1 MTKLKR
7 KIFITLTIILSFC
20 CLTILS
26 IFLFQNYNNAK
37 MNIERNL
44 NSMDHKDDMKDKN
57 NLGQNKPP
65 QDEMKIFMDTSIY
78 TIKLDQNNE
87 ITNIINHSKDNIIND
102 DIEQIALNITKN
114 NNNNIT
120 YIGNLYFNKYSY
132 KYEKNN
138 LIIIID
144 NTDTIKRLQD
154 NLKISILLF
163 VLLFILIL
171 LISNI
176 LSKWLIKPV
185 EASFKKQKQFI
196 ADASHELKTPLA
208 IIMASEEAY
217 EKDKNKKW
225 LQNIKNES
233 DRMNNLIKDLLD
245 LAKLENDS
253 KKIYEKNNLSKLVEK
268 TALTFESLCYE
279 KKIKLNYD
287 IEKNV
292 FYKCNSEEIKQVIGI
307 ILENAIKYSKGIID
321 INMYTDKKNI
331 ILKIKNNGEPIK
343 KGEEEKIFERFYRI
357 DKSRTRSENHYGLGL
372 AIAKNIVEK
381 YKGIIK
387 ASNEDNYATFT
398 ILLKKEH

>member
-7 KIFITLTIILSFC
+7 KIFITLTVILSFC

-114 NNNNIT
+114 NDNIT

-163 VLLFILIL
+163 ILLFILIL

-217 EKDKNKKW
+217 EKDKNIKW

-307 ILENAIKYSKGIID
+307 ILDNAIKYSKGIID

-357 DKSRTRSENHYGLGL
+357 DKSRNRSENHYGLGL

-381 YKGIIK
+381 YNGIIK
-387 ASNEDNYATFT
+387 ASNEENYATFT